1 IVNCIIKKTLVDQ
14 WSSTDILFWNT
25 FKQIEIPESEIL
37 PHDDPLF
44 GFLGEKVG
52 TKGSIWLYTKFGHEG
67 ILQKSLK
74 LGYMIMHAHTSYN
87 ILLGCPSL
95 NALGVI
101 MSIPHLVMK
110 FLSNTGT
117 ITTMHAN
124 QRTTKECYMVNLRL
138 CPHARVEAPRVAH
151 YTKAKKKAKEVKP
164 IEDMS
169 TLQLSP
175 NEEPVTQ
182 LGNQLSSDNQ
192 SRIQRTI

>member
-1 IVNCIIKKTLVDQ
+1 M
-14 WSSTDILFWNT
+14 FWNT

-151 YTKAKKKAKEVKP
+151 YTKAKKKAKEV
-164 IEDMS
+164 M
-169 TLQLSP
+169 
-175 NEEPVTQ
+175 N
-182 LGNQLSSDNQ
+182 
-192 SRIQRTI
+192 